1 MHDSRA
7 RGDAAI
13 MAYLKKQAAT
23 RKIMQSDYHPAS
35 LERQAQQHWD
45 DTGAFRATESS
56 DKPKYYCLSMFPYP
70 SGKLHM
76 GHVRNYTIGDVL
88 SRYHRMKG
96 YNVMQPMGWDAFG
109 LPAENAAQAN
119 NVPPAE
125 WTYDNIDYMRRQ
137 LKSLGLGID
146 WAREVT
152 TCTPEYYRWEQWLF
166 TRLFEKGIIYKKT
179 ASVNWDPEDQT
190 VLANEQVI
198 DGRGWRSGA
207 LVEKRDIP
215 MYFFRITQ
223 YADELLQDLN
233 RLSGWPE
240 QVKTMQANWIG
251 KSFGCEIGFRIEDR
265 VLSSA
270 ASVPQSPILNPV
282 LKVYTTRADTIMGV
296 TFVAI
301 AAEHPLATRAAL
313 NNPALAAFID
323 ECKHGGTAEADM
335 ATMEKKGMDTGL
347 KVAHP
352 LTGEPIPVW
361 IGNYV
366 LMGYGEGA
374 VMAVPAHDERDFG
387 FAKKYNLPIR
397 QVITEKGEG
406 RHLQGVGRAVPVAE
420 ATTATLREK
429 SSPGAEVSP
438 FPLPSSLFSADAWQE
453 WYATK
458 DGVCVNSGK
467 YDGLNYDQA
476 VDAIAADLSALDLG
490 EKKVQFR
497 LRDWGI
503 SRQRYW
509 GCPIPIIH
517 CAQCG
522 DVPVPDDQL
531 PVVLPEN
538 VVPDGAGSPL
548 AKMPQFYETTC
559 PKCKGAAR
567 RETDTMDTFVES
579 SWYYARYTSP
589 DCTTGLVDERAKYWL
604 PVDQYIGGIEHAILH
619 LLYARFF
626 QKLMRD
632 VGVFGEKEAVQNIPL
647 LNPDKTTSQS
657 TMSSENDDQVAG
669 YLPEGEGANGARRAA
684 TTLDEPFR
692 NLITQ
697 GMVIAPTFYRTDANG
712 KKLWINPAE
721 VDVKND
727 ERGRPV
733 GATLRAD
740 GLPVTIGG
748 TEKMSKSKNNG
759 VDPQSIIDEYGADTA
774 RLFMMFAAP
783 PEQSL
788 EWSDAGVEG
797 SFRFLKRVW
806 KATHDHV
813 EQGVVAAY
821 RSGELSAAAKTLR
834 RQLHQTI
841 QKVDDDIGR
850 RKTFNT
856 AIAANMELLN
866 ALAKFNDI
874 TPSGRAV
881 AQETLEAIALLLAP
895 IVPHTSQALWSSLRP
910 GSDMLDQSFPEVD
923 QSALVQDEIEL
934 VIQINGKLRG
944 SLTVSKTTDKE
955 TLEQLAVAHE
965 MVQKQLAGT
974 LPKKIIIVPGRLINI
989 VV

>member
-1 MHDSRA
+1 
-7 RGDAAI
+7 
-13 MAYLKKQAAT
+13 
-23 RKIMQSDYHPAS
+23 MQSNYHPAS
-35 LERQAQQHWD
+35 LEQEAQQHWND
-45 DTGAFRATESS
+45 SGAFSATESG

-96 YNVMQPMGWDAFG
+96 FNVMQPMGWDAFG
-109 LPAENAAQAN
+109 LPAENAAQAH
-119 NVPPAE
+119 NVPPAA
-125 WTYDNIDYMRRQ
+125 WTYDNINYMRRQ
-137 LKSLGLGID
+137 LQSLGLGID
-146 WAREVT
+146 WSREVT

-179 ASVNWDPEDQT
+179 SSVNWDPVDHT

-207 LVEKRDIP
+207 LVEKREIP

-223 YADELLQDLN
+223 YADELLNDLDS
-233 RLSGWPE
+233 LSGWPE

-251 KSFGCEIGFRIEDR
+251 KSFGVRLAFPYEQKGIQEK
-265 VLSSA
+265 LW
-270 ASVPQSPILNPV
+270 
-282 LKVYTTRADTIMGV
+282 VYTTRADTLMGV
-296 TFVAI
+296 TFVAV
-301 AAEHPLATRAAL
+301 AAEHPLATRAAK
-313 NNPALAAFID
+313 NNPELAAFIED
-323 ECKHGGTAEADM
+323 CKHGGTAEADM

-347 KVAHP
+347 KVTHP
-352 LTGEPIPVW
+352 LTGEQVPVW
-361 IGNYV
+361 VGNYV

-387 FAKKYNLPIR
+387 FAKKYNLPIK
-397 QVITEKGEG
+397 QAIAVKG
-406 RHLQGVGRAVPVAE
+406 VAE
-420 ATTATLREK
+420 I
-429 SSPGAEVSP
+429 SNSP
-438 FPLPSSLFSADAWQE
+438 LTIHHFSTDLWQE
-453 WYATK
+453 WYGTK
-458 DGVCVNSGK
+458 EGVCTNSGK
-467 YDGLNYDQA
+467 YDGLAYDQA
-476 VDAIAADLSALDLG
+476 VDAIAADLTAKGLG

-517 CAQCG
+517 CKTCG

-548 AKMPQFYETTC
+548 AKMPEFYETSC
-559 PKCKGAAR
+559 PKCGSAAR

-589 DCTTGLVDERAKYWL
+589 GCTTGLVDERARHWL

-632 VGVFGEKEAVQNIPL
+632 VGVFGEGTEHLA
-647 LNPDKTTSQS
+647 
-657 TMSSENDDQVAG
+657 
-669 YLPEGEGANGARRAA
+669 
-684 TTLDEPFR
+684 EPFK

-697 GMVIAPTFYRTDANG
+697 GMVIAPTFFRLEANG

-721 VDVKND
+721 VDVVND

-740 GLPVTIGG
+740 GQPVVIGG

-759 VDPQSIIDEYGADTA
+759 VDPQAIIDEYGADTA

-813 EQGVVAAY
+813 EQGVVTAFS
-821 RSGELSAAAKTLR
+821 SGELSAAAKAMR

-866 ALAKFNDI
+866 ALAKFDDKSA
-874 TPSGRAV
+874 TGRAV
-881 AQETLEAIALLLAP
+881 AQETLEAIALMLNP
-895 IVPHTSQALWSSLRP
+895 IVPHTCQALWSGLRP
-910 GSDMLDQSFPEVD
+910 GSDMLDQSYPAVD
-923 QSALVQDEIEL
+923 SAALIQDEIEL
-934 VIQINGKLRG
+934 MIQINGKLRG
-944 SLTVSKTTDKE
+944 SLTVAKTTDKA
-955 TLEQLAVAHE
+955 TLEQLALAHE
-965 MVQKQLAGT
+965 AVQKQLAGAA
-974 LPKKIIIVPGRLINI
+974 PAKIIVVPGRLINI
-989 VV
+989 VA